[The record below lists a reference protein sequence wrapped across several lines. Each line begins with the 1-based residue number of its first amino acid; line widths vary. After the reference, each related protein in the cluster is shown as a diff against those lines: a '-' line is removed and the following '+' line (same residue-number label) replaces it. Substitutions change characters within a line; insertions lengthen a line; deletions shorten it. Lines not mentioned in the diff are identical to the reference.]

1 MDTKNWRN
9 SAGRAA
15 AVENRNRRRFGV
27 RRRTISP
34 ESLPDLLG
42 SLQPFF
48 FFFFKFASHLRSILH
63 GWLSSLSSDGR
74 IAVDR
79 FLFKGTFKRKELH
92 ENMLSKKTVTI
103 TDFIIQGMLWQLQ
116 TVVAS
121 TAFIQCQKKC
131 IRTFSVF

>member
-27 RRRTISP
+27 RRRTIFQSHCP
-34 ESLPDLLG
+34 IRLGHSSLF
-42 SLQPFF
+42 SFF
-48 FFFFKFASHLRSILH
+48 FFLFASHLRSILH
-63 GWLSSLSSDGR
+63 GWLSSLSSGGR

>member
-1 MDTKNWRN
+1 M
-9 SAGRAA
+9 
-15 AVENRNRRRFGV
+15 
-27 RRRTISP
+27 
-34 ESLPDLLG
+34 
-42 SLQPFF
+42 
-48 FFFFKFASHLRSILH
+48 
-63 GWLSSLSSDGR
+63 SSDGR